1 MRGPCTVMKSGP
13 RLPQLEK
20 ALAQKRRPNI
30 AINQSI
36 NQSIF
41 KKKKK
46 KTLPA
51 NAENTGSIPGLGRFH
66 VPRSN

>member
-1 MRGPCTVMKSGP
+1 MIYVFKYHFEFMDLNIFDGPRTVMKSGP

-36 NQSIF
+36 N
-41 KKKKK
+41 
-46 KTLPA
+46 
-51 NAENTGSIPGLGRFH
+51 
-66 VPRSN
+66 